1 MIEKQAY
8 KLIIIDWKMSICN
21 RLVLEALGSQQ
32 EPCAQEAPLIVELSV
47 KSLKRGM
54 KLCV

>member
-32 EPCAQEAPLIVELSV
+32 EPCAQEAPRIVELSV